1 MPKVLVTL
9 NDKQHEILK
18 DMKLFGTTNSEKLRN
33 VFVSFL
39 VAYRLAPQ
47 EERRQLEDW

>member
-9 NDKQHEILK
+9 TNKQHEILK
-18 DMKLFGTTNSEKLRN
+18 DMALFGTTNSERLRN

-39 VAYRLAPQ
+39 VAYRLASK
-47 EERRQLEDW
+47 EEVKQLEEW